1 MWPCWVTQISSLN
14 NLWTRG
20 FFCYI
25 WHFLNRIY
33 SLSCWLFSWAM
44 EVNVNINKYKNG
56 QTISSACDSCVQIVS
71 VFVYI
76 WSSWKMCKTNFHNE
90 QIKASCLFLSTY
102 PCQTWIKY
110 SICLSFAAKFEL
122 VWISSTSNNNVRHFM
137 SMYEVCNQRSPIF
150 KIKSLI

>member
-1 MWPCWVTQISSLN
+1 MEDVNSWLRDTHEFNHNWATMKSNDPTVYTCSMWPCWVTQISSLN

-76 WSSWKMCKTNFHNE
+76 WLSWKMCKTNFQNE

-102 PCQTWIKY
+102 PCQT
-110 SICLSFAAKFEL
+110 
-122 VWISSTSNNNVRHFM
+122 
-137 SMYEVCNQRSPIF
+137 
-150 KIKSLI
+150 